1 MGVLNSLEYV
11 QYLIAMDLT
20 FTLKTDSIFKRA
32 CFKTP
37 GVVNEQNGGRGNAHT
52 LESSLCTTMVEIW
65 QRRISKGK
73 LREILGSIFGNCT
86 FSPQLERQQASGEG
100 ATYKDLVGVVAR

>member
-1 MGVLNSLEYV
+1 MGLRCPS
-11 QYLIAMDLT
+11 QAT
-20 FTLKTDSIFKRA
+20 FKRD

-37 GVVNEQNGGRGNAHT
+37 GVVNEQNGGRNAHT

-73 LREILGSIFGNCT
+73 LREILGSIFGNCA
-86 FSPQLERQQASGEG
+86 FSPLPVQWFSRRA
-100 ATYKDLVGVVAR
+100 ATYKDLVGVAALL

>member
-1 MGVLNSLEYV
+1 M
-11 QYLIAMDLT
+11 
-20 FTLKTDSIFKRA
+20 
-32 CFKTP
+32 
-37 GVVNEQNGGRGNAHT
+37 VVANAHT

-73 LREILGSIFGNCT
+73 LREILGSIFGNCA
-86 FSPQLERQQASGEG
+86 FSPQLERQPSREG

>member
-1 MGVLNSLEYV
+1 MGLRCPS
-11 QYLIAMDLT
+11 QAT
-20 FTLKTDSIFKRA
+20 FKRD
-32 CFKTP
+32 CLKMP

-73 LREILGSIFGNCT
+73 LREILGSIFGNCA
-86 FSPQLERQQASGEG
+86 FSPQLERQQAGRELLIR
-100 ATYKDLVGVVAR
+100 T

>member
-1 MGVLNSLEYV
+1 MVVANAGK
-11 QYLIAMDLT
+11 D
-20 FTLKTDSIFKRA
+20 TDKDNDND
-32 CFKTP
+32 KYKDKMP

-73 LREILGSIFGNCT
+73 LREILGSIFGNCA
-86 FSPQLERQQASGEG
+86 FSPQQLERQQATRELLIR
-100 ATYKDLVGVVAR
+100 T

>member
-1 MGVLNSLEYV
+1 MGLRCPS
-11 QYLIAMDLT
+11 QAT
-20 FTLKTDSIFKRA
+20 FKRD

-65 QRRISKGK
+65 PRISKGK
-73 LREILGSIFGNCT
+73 LREIPGSIFGNCA
-86 FSPQLERQQASGEG
+86 FSPPVVEAG
-100 ATYKDLVGVVAR
+100 ATYKDLVGVAALP

>member
-1 MGVLNSLEYV
+1 MTPHNLPRKILLFKMTKMGLRCPS
-11 QYLIAMDLT
+11 QAT
-20 FTLKTDSIFKRA
+20 FKRD

-52 LESSLCTTMVEIW
+52 PESSLCTTMVEIW

-73 LREILGSIFGNCT
+73 LREILGSIFGNCA
-86 FSPQLERQQASGEG
+86 FPPQLERQQASGEG